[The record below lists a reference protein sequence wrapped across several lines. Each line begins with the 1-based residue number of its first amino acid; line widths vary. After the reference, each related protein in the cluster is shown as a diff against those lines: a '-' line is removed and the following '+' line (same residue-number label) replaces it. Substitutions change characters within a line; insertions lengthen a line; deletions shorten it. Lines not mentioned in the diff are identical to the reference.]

1 MDIRVVKS
9 GIRQDAGHKTV
20 YTYITKEQSLTTQY
34 KNLHLAQSPTPQN
47 KIAYLVLQ
55 GF

>member
-20 YTYITKEQSLTTQY
+20 YTYITKEQSLTTQQRT
-34 KNLHLAQSPTPQN
+34 LHLGPSPTPQN
-47 KIAYLVLQ
+47 RIAYLGLQ